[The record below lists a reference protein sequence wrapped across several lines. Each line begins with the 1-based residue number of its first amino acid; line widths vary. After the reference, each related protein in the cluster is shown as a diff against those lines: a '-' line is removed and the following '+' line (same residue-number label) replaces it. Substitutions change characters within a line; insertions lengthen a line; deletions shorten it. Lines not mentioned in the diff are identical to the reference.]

1 MAFNRDNQKNQNN
14 GVRFN
19 FQIRAPQVR
28 VILSDGTNA
37 GVMKTSDA
45 IKLATQTGEDLI
57 EINPKSDPPVCRIEE
72 LGKWKFAEK
81 KKAAEAKRNTFV
93 SELKEIG
100 LRAAT
105 AANDVSIKVKAAKEF
120 LEEGHRVKFNVKFRG
135 QRELAHID
143 LGIKKLEEVLGLLGD
158 GVGILLAPK
167 IEGRVV
173 SMTIAADST
182 KKKGESK

>member
-1 MAFNRDNQKNQNN
+1 MAFNRDSQKNQNN

-81 KKAAEAKRNTFV
+81 KKVAEAKRNTFV

-100 LRAAT
+100 LRVAT
-105 AANDVSIKVKAAKEF
+105 AAFDLQTKTRAAQGF
-120 LEEGHRVKFNVKFRG
+120 LDEGHRVKFVVKFRG
-135 QRELAHID
+135 QRELQH
-143 LGIKKLEEVLGLLGD
+143 LPMGLTKLEEVIKMLGEGIDIVSPAKID
-158 GVGILLAPK
+158 G
-167 IEGRVV
+167 RTTT
-173 SMTIAADST
+173 MTIAAA
-182 KKKGESK
+182 KKKGETK